1 LYDPYEESEQFVRPQ
16 RRLLILSKKSDAQIM
31 RKLLLLIYYGF
42 AWHLP
47 SQPMP
52 GWKFA
57 YAVRR
62 FLVKRIFQSCGEG
75 VVVKQHAYFG
85 DGNTLN
91 VGNRVRIGINSR
103 IDRDVTLGDDVMIG
117 QDVVIL
123 TSGHAYEDPTVPI
136 NQQGAAKSRPVK
148 IGRDVLVG
156 TRVVILPGVEIG
168 EGSVIGA
175 GSIVRSNIP
184 PFSVAAGNGARV
196 FWKRGQFL
204 KKTHSKLEG

>member
-1 LYDPYEESEQFVRPQ
+1 
-16 RRLLILSKKSDAQIM
+16 M

-47 SQPMP
+47 SHPMP

-57 YAVRR
+57 YAFRR
-62 FLVKRIFQSCGEG
+62 FLVKGIFQSCGEG

-85 DGNTLN
+85 DGSTLQ

-103 IDRDVTLGDDVMIG
+103 IDREVTLEDDVMIG

-123 TSGHAYEDPTVPI
+123 TSAHAYEDPTIPI
-136 NQQGAAKSRPVK
+136 SLQGAAKRKPVR
-148 IGRDVLVG
+148 IGRDVFVG
-156 TRVVILPGVEIG
+156 IRVIILPGVQIG

-175 GSIVRSNIP
+175 GSVVRSNIP
-184 PFSVAAGNGARV
+184 PFSVVAGNPARV
-196 FWKRGQFL
+196 FWKRGRFV
-204 KKTHSKLEG
+204 KKTLPQVET

>member
-1 LYDPYEESEQFVRPQ
+1 
-16 RRLLILSKKSDAQIM
+16 M
-31 RKLLLLIYYGF
+31 RKLWLLIYYGF

-52 GWKFA
+52 GWRFG

-62 FLVKRIFQSCGEG
+62 FLVKGIFQSCGEE
-75 VVVKQHAYFG
+75 VIVKRHAYFG
-85 DGNTLN
+85 DGSTLQ

-103 IDRDVTLGDDVMIG
+103 IDRDVILEDDVMIG

-123 TSGHAYEDPTVPI
+123 TSGHAYEDPTIPI
-136 NQQGAAKSRPVK
+136 NQQGEAKSKPVR

-156 TRVVILPGVEIG
+156 TRVIILPGVKIG

-175 GSIVRSNIP
+175 GSVVRSNIP
-184 PFSVAAGNGARV
+184 PFSVVAGNAARV

-204 KKTHSKLEG
+204 KKTRPNAEP